1 MGGTTMGAQ
10 LPAERRKADQLLADL
25 CEDLAVIRYPTRLR
39 LLQTVDEAARR
50 AQSLARLE
58 YALLTHR

>member
-1 MGGTTMGAQ
+1 MVMGAQ
-10 LPAERRKADQLLADL
+10 LPGVRRSGDQLLADL
-25 CEDLAVIRYPTRLR
+25 CEDLALVRYPTRVR
-39 LLQTVDEAARR
+39 LLQTIDEAARR